1 MDVSA
6 NAFLVANLLAEVC
19 DLDPWPTREDWKL
32 TRDLAMRSLLCVGAK
47 VWIAE
52 KVDDQDVREFILDS
66 PRLVVPEWLPQLSYR
81 DERACGPLPPA
92 DLCWLE
98 LKGCFLEG
106 ETIYSRKDPF
116 DRACDIYEMG
126 YT

>member
-1 MDVSA
+1 MWYNGSPFIVSMA
-6 NAFLVANLLAEVC
+6 
-19 DLDPWPTREDWKL
+19 T
-32 TRDLAMRSLLCVGAK
+32 
-47 VWIAE
+47 
-52 KVDDQDVREFILDS
+52 
-66 PRLVVPEWLPQLSYR
+66 QLSYR

-92 DLCWLE
+92 DLCWLD

-116 DRACDIYEMG
+116 DRARDIYEMG